1 MIERELVLQAQEGSR
16 EAFALLIERHQRK
29 VFQMVY
35 SFTGNRETAD
45 DLTQDVFVKAWLAL
59 PRFGF
64 RSEFGTWL
72 YRIAVNHAKDFLR
85 KNKKIREVPLQDVG
99 DATLAVE
106 GNIETGEREKEAR
119 ATREFVRRGLAS
131 LPEKH
136 RVILTLRDI
145 QGLSYED
152 IAEILDISPGTV
164 DSRIHRARRRLRSI
178 LEPGL
183 ESEGGVHA
191 L

>member
-1 MIERELVLQAQEGSR
+1 MNERELVLQAQEGSR
-16 EAFALLIERHQRK
+16 EAFALLVEKYQRK

-35 SFTGNRETAD
+35 SFTGNRETTD

-85 KNKKIREVPLQDVG
+85 KNKKVREVPLQDVG
-99 DATLAVE
+99 DATLAVD
-106 GNIETGEREKEAR
+106 GNIEAGEREKEIR
-119 ATREFVRRGLAS
+119 ATRDFVRRGLAA

-152 IAEILDISPGTV
+152 IAGILGISPGTV
-164 DSRIHRARRRLRSI
+164 DSRIHRARRRLRTI

-183 ESEGGVHA
+183 ESKGEVHA

>member
-1 MIERELVLQAQEGSR
+1 MNEQELVLQARDGSR
-16 EAFALLIERHQRK
+16 EAYSLLVEKYQRK
-29 VFQMVY
+29 VFQMAY

-85 KNKKIREVPLQDVG
+85 KSKKIREVPLQDAG
-99 DATLAVE
+99 EMTLAVE
-106 GNIETGEREKEAR
+106 GDLEAAEREKEAR
-119 ATREFVRRGLAS
+119 ATRDFVRRGLAA
-131 LPEKH
+131 LPDKH
-136 RVILTLRDI
+136 RIILTLRDI

-152 IAEILDISPGTV
+152 IAGILGISPGTV
-164 DSRIHRARRRLRSI
+164 DSRIHRARRRLRTI
-178 LEPGL
+178 LAPGL
-183 ESEGGVHA
+183 EGEGGGHA

>member
-1 MIERELVLQAQEGSR
+1 MNEQELVLQAREGSR
-16 EAFALLIERHQRK
+16 DAFALLIEKYQRK

-45 DLTQDVFVKAWLAL
+45 DLSQDVFVKAWLAL
-59 PRFGF
+59 PRFAF

-85 KNKKIREVPLQDVG
+85 KNKKVREVPLQDVG
-99 DATLAVE
+99 DATLAVD
-106 GNIETGEREKEAR
+106 GNIEAVEREKEAR
-119 ATREFVRRGLAS
+119 ATRDFVRRGLAA

-152 IAEILDISPGTV
+152 IAGILAISPGTV
-164 DSRIHRARRRLRSI
+164 DSRIHRARRRLRTI

>member
-1 MIERELVLQAQEGSR
+1 MNERDLVLQAQEGSR
-16 EAFALLIERHQRK
+16 EAFALVIEKYQRK

-45 DLTQDVFVKAWLAL
+45 DLSQDVFVKAWLAL

-99 DATLAVE
+99 DATLAVD
-106 GNIETGEREKEAR
+106 GNIEAGERDQEAR
-119 ATREFVRRGLAS
+119 AVRDFVRRGLAA

-145 QGLSYED
+145 QGLTYED
-152 IAEILDISPGTV
+152 IAGVLGISPGTV
-164 DSRIHRARRRLRSI
+164 DSRIHRARRRLRTI